1 MTNFNYNLQMVFNY
15 NKVLE
20 DMKVYMNR
28 RTAGARIE
36 RKETEELAEDI
47 VTLEKDYADPW
58 EADEIDATADVIRYL
73 ETEPETYYNAMLEVL
88 FEVIGN
94 LNYEWN
100 TKENDNND

>member
-20 DMKVYMNR
+20 DVKVYMTR
-28 RTAGARIE
+28 RTAGARID
-36 RKETEELAEDI
+36 RKETEELAEAI

-58 EADEIDATADVIRYL
+58 EVDEIDATADVIHYL

-88 FEVIGN
+88 FEVIDN
-94 LNYEWN
+94 LNYEYN
-100 TKENDNND
+100 KENGND